1 LPSGARRKRRA
12 AALTRRAAAA
22 AGFRCGADVPAR
34 PAVHVVGR
42 GVDARSPA
50 ALAAS
55 AAGVVQDRHAGAV
68 HARVAR
74 GAVPAGGAAAP
85 IIAAD
90 PVRAV
95 RYARERRRGRR
106 GGRSRSRRSGRRRRG
121 GGCGGRRGWCARR
134 PRAPRAV
141 GVVDADVAM
150 EEWHGGGAG
159 VAWFRRQPRIPVPA
173 DHVRV
178 VFGLDVNL
186 TAHGEQR
193 AEGAVRVGDG
203 GIQLSDVALHM
214 EAVGLGDQVAAG
226 ANAAGWR
233 AGWHQAR
240 LLLGQVERP
249 ATGGW

>member
-1 LPSGARRKRRA
+1 MTRAYCAKHARTASVRHTSSFVAVVRTVANGHGASDSHTSATPLERPFLRG
-12 AALTRRAAAA
+12 AL
-22 AGFRCGADVPAR
+22 
-34 PAVHVVGR
+34 
-42 GVDARSPA
+42 SPA
-50 ALAAS
+50 ARDPHRSLWLPARERYASVLGRLARRRITS
-55 AAGVVQDRHAGAV
+55 RAGWDTPRRERVALP
-68 HARVAR
+68 HARLAR

-85 IIAAD
+85 VIAAD

-178 VFGLDVNL
+178 
-186 TAHGEQR
+186 
-193 AEGAVRVGDG
+193 
-203 GIQLSDVALHM
+203 
-214 EAVGLGDQVAAG
+214 
-226 ANAAGWR
+226 
-233 AGWHQAR
+233 
-240 LLLGQVERP
+240 
-249 ATGGW
+249 